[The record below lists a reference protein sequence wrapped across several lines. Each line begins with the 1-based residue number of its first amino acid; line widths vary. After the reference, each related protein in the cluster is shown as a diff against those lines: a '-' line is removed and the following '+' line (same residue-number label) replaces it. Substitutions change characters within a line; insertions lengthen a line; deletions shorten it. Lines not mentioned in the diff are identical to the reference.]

1 MSNFFSQN
9 TTAKIISVL
18 FALVMWIYV
27 MGEINPIIT
36 IEIANV
42 PVTILSEELIRERGL
57 VIKNVDNTKINARLR
72 GRLDYVT
79 NITKEDIILT
89 VNLRDFNTGRNNVPI
104 ITNIASDVEVKLSS
118 ETLMVEL
125 EEIIRVQKEV
135 KLEIVGEPKENYVLG
150 ISKFTPT
157 VVWIEGPESYV
168 VRVDSVGARLEVENM
183 TTNITATLPLKAYDI
198 RGVEISGVDIKT
210 NNIEASLMIDSRKM
224 VRIIPNIEVKIADG
238 FEITNISVT
247 PNEITIIG
255 QPDVLSDIFTIPTRL
270 VEREGLN
277 SSVELIVTLVLPDNV
292 YTEADENTRISI
304 EVEKIAEKII
314 IVAREK
320 IVFNKLGAD
329 LVIDKTGIPE
339 IIEIRVVALE
349 SFIETLSAD
358 DFAVIFN
365 LEELGIGEYIIEPI
379 IKTTFFIEQNTKE
392 LSLITEGFS
401 IIIESAAEKSEE
413 SENSENE
420 I

>member
-27 MGEINPIIT
+27 MGEINPVIT
-36 IEIANV
+36 IEITNV

-57 VIKNVDNTKINARLR
+57 VIKNVENTNVNARLR

-79 NITKEDIILT
+79 NVTKEDIILT
-89 VNLRDFNTGRNNVPI
+89 ANLRDFSTGRNNVPI
-104 ITNIASDVEVKLSS
+104 ITNITSDVEVKLSS

-168 VRVDSVGARLEVENM
+168 GRVDNVVARLEVENM
-183 TTNITATLPLKAYDI
+183 STNVTATLPLKAYDI

-210 NNIEASLMIDSRKM
+210 NSIEASLLIDSQKK
-224 VRIIPNIEVKIADG
+224 VRIIPNIEVKVAEG
-238 FEITNISVT
+238 FEMTNISVT

-277 SSVELIVTLVLPDNV
+277 SSVELIVTLVLPANV
-292 YTEADENTRISI
+292 YTEADENTRIRI
-304 EVEKIAEKII
+304 EVEKISEKII
-314 IVAREK
+314 TVAREK
-320 IVFNKLGAD
+320 IVFNNLGED
-329 LVIDKTGIPE
+329 LVIEKSGIPE
-339 IIEIRVVALE
+339 KIEIKVVALE
-349 SFIETLSAD
+349 SFLETLSSD
-358 DFAVIFN
+358 DFTVNVN
-365 LEELGIGEYIIEPI
+365 LEELGIGEYTIEPI
-379 IKTTFFIEQNTKE
+379 IKTTFFIEQNTNE

-401 IIIESAAEKSEE
+401 VVIESTVEQSEGSE
-413 SENSENE
+413 SSEN
-420 I
+420 

>member
-1 MSNFFSQN
+1 MSNFFTQN
-9 TTAKIISVL
+9 TTAKIVSVL

-27 MGEINPIIT
+27 MGEINPVIT
-36 IEIANV
+36 IEITNV

-57 VIKNVDNTKINARLR
+57 VIKNVENTYVNARLR

-79 NITKEDIILT
+79 NVTKEDIILT
-89 VNLRDFNTGRNNVPI
+89 ANLRDFSTGRNNVPI
-104 ITNIASDVEVKLSS
+104 ITNITSDVEVKLSS
-118 ETLMVEL
+118 ETLIVEL

-168 VRVDSVGARLEVENM
+168 GRVDNVVARLEVENM
-183 TTNITATLPLKAYDI
+183 STNVTATLPLKAYDI

-210 NNIEASLMIDSRKM
+210 NNIEASLLIDSQKK
-224 VRIIPNIEVKIADG
+224 VRIIPNIEVTVAEG
-238 FEITNISVT
+238 FEMTNISVT

-277 SSVELIVTLVLPDNV
+277 SSVELIVTLVLPANV
-292 YTEADENTRISI
+292 YTEADENTRIRI
-304 EVEKIAEKII
+304 EVEKISEKII
-314 IVAREK
+314 TVAREK
-320 IVFNKLGAD
+320 IVFNNLGED
-329 LVIDKTGIPE
+329 LVIDKSSIPE
-339 IIEIRVVALE
+339 KIEIKVVALE
-349 SFIETLSAD
+349 SFLETLSSD
-358 DFAVIFN
+358 DFTVNVN
-365 LEELGIGEYIIEPI
+365 LEELGIGEYTIEPI

-401 IIIESAAEKSEE
+401 VVIESTVEQSEGSE
-413 SENSENE
+413 SSEN
-420 I
+420 

>member
-1 MSNFFSQN
+1 MSNFFTQN
-9 TTAKIISVL
+9 TTAKIVSVL

-27 MGEINPIIT
+27 MGEINPVIT
-36 IEIANV
+36 IEITNV

-57 VIKNVDNTKINARLR
+57 VIKNVENSYVNARLR

-89 VNLRDFNTGRNNVPI
+89 ANLRDFSTGRNNVPI
-104 ITNIASDVEVKLSS
+104 ITNITSDVEVKLSS
-118 ETLMVEL
+118 ETLIVEL

-168 VRVDSVGARLEVENM
+168 GRVDNVVARLEVENM
-183 TTNITATLPLKAYDI
+183 STNVTATLPLKAYDI

-210 NNIEASLMIDSRKM
+210 NNIEASLLIDSQKK
-224 VRIIPNIEVKIADG
+224 VRIIPNIEVTVAEG
-238 FEITNISVT
+238 FEMTNISVT

-277 SSVELIVTLVLPDNV
+277 SSVELIVTLVLPANV
-292 YTEADENTRISI
+292 YTEADENTRIRI
-304 EVEKIAEKII
+304 EVEKISEKII
-314 IVAREK
+314 TVAREK
-320 IVFNKLGAD
+320 IVFNNLGED
-329 LVIDKTGIPE
+329 LVIDKSSIPE
-339 IIEIRVVALE
+339 KIEIKVVALE
-349 SFIETLSAD
+349 SFLETLSSD
-358 DFAVIFN
+358 DFTINVN
-365 LEELGIGEYIIEPI
+365 LEELGIGEYTIEPI

-392 LSLITEGFS
+392 LSLITEGFLVV
-401 IIIESAAEKSEE
+401 IESTVEQSEGSE
-413 SENSENE
+413 SSEN
-420 I
+420 